1 MLKHRNT
8 ETQKHNK
15 NNNIYRVFCCF
26 ALALF
31 IAKFFVSSVYAGEL
45 AIIGK
50 VDKTEITVEDSI
62 LLSIT
67 VSGVQ
72 SPPTP
77 ELPDLPDFTVQP
89 GGTVSQVQFVNG
101 KLSSDTIFNY
111 ALIPRRAGTFTIG
124 PAIVEV
130 RGKIARSEPIQVKV
144 TPVAKKAGK
153 RPDVFIE
160 HSVSTK
166 NPYKNQ
172 QIIYTFRYY
181 SIYSTAQ
188 AKLEEPDF
196 EGFIFEKLG
205 DEREYNKKVGDN
217 TYRVIEIRKALFP
230 ARTGAVTIGEAKLAA
245 EVVVPSRR
253 RRGSRDQF
261 FRSFFDDSF
270 FGIGGQRQTKHLRTD
285 PIDLEVREL
294 PLAGRPK
301 DFGGLV
307 GNVGVVTKVEKQQL
321 AVGDSSTIHVTIS
334 GNANL
339 QNVELPPLAGV
350 KDFKTYDDRPEFTQK
365 IKGDQ
370 LYGVKTFKRA
380 LVPMKPGEFRIP
392 PVSLSYFNPDS
403 GQYEVAQDEW
413 ITLSIRPS
421 EEAEEFSLVR
431 SAVPAGG
438 TQVKILGQDILPP
451 HNRLRQLTHQ
461 HVSRGGI
468 LTGVLLF
475 LPFFGFLV
483 TLVVYNRIES
493 DRKDTAGVRRRK
505 AFGRSR
511 AELKRLRA
519 DVQGENA
526 ELFRNLSRV
535 IREYLGDRFDMPGAA
550 LTPVEAERLLREEP
564 DRAGK
569 ISPRVREILEKL
581 EGYRFGVDLPSREER
596 QVLYREVRKLIGE
609 MEKILK
615 KPVSE
620 TGGRETCP

>member
-1 MLKHRNT
+1 MRKYKNIK
-8 ETQKHNK
+8 TQNYFKF
-15 NNNIYRVFCCF
+15 NNISTIFYFVTLTIFLA
-26 ALALF
+26 ALLTSP
-31 IAKFFVSSVYAGEL
+31 VLAGEL
-45 AIIGK
+45 SITGK
-50 VDKTEITVEDSI
+50 VDKNEITTEDSI

-89 GGTVSQVQFVNG
+89 GGTVSQVQYVNG
-101 KLSSDTIFNY
+101 KLTSDTIFNY
-111 ALIPRRAGTFTIG
+111 ALVPRRAGTFIIG
-124 PAIVEV
+124 AATVEV
-130 RGKIARSEPIQVKV
+130 KGKIARSEPIQIKV
-144 TPVAKKAGK
+144 TPAARKAGK

-181 SIYSTAQ
+181 SIFSTAQ

-205 DEREYNKKVGDN
+205 SEREYNKKIGDN

-230 ARTGAVTIGEAKLAA
+230 TRMGTVTIGEVKLAA

-253 RRGSRDQF
+253 RRGGRDPF

-270 FGIGGQRQTKHLRTD
+270 FGIGGQRQAKHLRAD
-285 PIDLEVREL
+285 PIELEVREL
-294 PLAGRPK
+294 PLPGRPK

-307 GNVGVVTKVEKQQL
+307 GSVTVATKVEKKQL
-321 AVGDSSTIHVTIS
+321 AVGDSSTIQVTIS

-339 QNVELPPLAGV
+339 QNVELPPMAGV
-350 KDFKTYDDRPEFTQK
+350 KDFKTYDDRPDYAQQ

-370 LYGVKTFKRA
+370 LFGMKTFKRA

-403 GQYEVAQDEW
+403 GQYEVAQDKW
-413 ITLSIRPS
+413 ITLSIQPS
-421 EEAEEFSLVR
+421 EEAEEFSMVR
-431 SAVPAGG
+431 SAVPSGG

-451 HNRLRQLTHQ
+451 HSRLRLLTHG
-461 HVSRGGI
+461 HVSPRGF
-468 LTGVLLF
+468 LTGIFLF
-475 LPFFGFLV
+475 LPFLGFLV

-505 AFGRSR
+505 AFGRSSE
-511 AELKRLRA
+511 ELKRCRA
-519 DVQGENA
+519 DVEGEST

-535 IREYLGDRFDMPGAA
+535 IREYLGDRFDLSGAA
-550 LTPVEAERLLREEP
+550 LTPVEAERWLNEGARSGE
-564 DRAGK
+564 
-569 ISPRVREILEKL
+569 ISARVRKILEKL
-581 EGYRFGVDLPSREER
+581 EGYQFGVALPSREER
-596 QVLYREVRKLIGE
+596 DVLYREVKKLIKE
-609 MEKILK
+609 MEKMLRK
-615 KPVSE
+615 NE
-620 TGGRETCP
+620 